1 MMGLAITACGA
12 GSINWEEEVQL
23 SDGKNFGQAVF
34 YFFTIYLQITC
45 KIKLVYSITNINTKL
60 NHAHHTAKLFN

>member
-34 YFFTIYLQITC
+34 CFFTI
-45 KIKLVYSITNINTKL
+45 
-60 NHAHHTAKLFN
+60 